1 MGYSQQLV
9 TDTQVAPYPGKS
21 PALISLGDGLNYSTP
36 LALVNRTVVDNP
48 LFFLR
53 SNNPPPSLA
62 SSDWRVQI
70 DGRVK
75 RPFTLDLAELRSLPA
90 VTQEVWLECAGNSR
104 KRWNPPGEGNQW
116 DDQAISDARFTG
128 VPLATL
134 LERAGMEDDAIE
146 VVATGYDVDG
156 SGIHFQRGLP
166 LEVAR
171 DSGVLLAYEMNGQP
185 IPAPNGGPAR
195 LMVPRWAGIASVKW
209 PSRIEVV
216 NTPFAGYYNA
226 ERYIMVDSDGRTTDT
241 VREMPVKSVVA
252 WPNEG
257 ERIPAGT
264 HGVFGFAWSGYA
276 AIERVEVSTDAQRT
290 WSAATL
296 TRGDGPLAWTR
307 WEYTWTPS
315 GSGQASFAVRATDAV
330 GNVQPQ
336 HAPWNKFGYKMNAI
350 LTRTVIIA

>member
-1 MGYSQQLV
+1 V

-36 LALVNRTVVDNP
+36 LALVKRTVVENP

-62 SSDWRVQI
+62 ASQWRVVI

-75 RPFTLDLAELRSLPA
+75 RPFTLDLTQLRALPS
-90 VTQEVWLECAGNSR
+90 VTSEVWLECAGNSR
-104 KRWNPPGEGNQW
+104 KRWDPPGEGNQW

-128 VPLATL
+128 VSLAAI
-134 LERAGMEDDAIE
+134 LEHAGVEDDAIE

-156 SGIHFQRGLP
+156 QGTPFQRGLP
-166 LEVAR
+166 LRVAR
-171 DSGVLLAYEMNGQP
+171 DSGVMLAYEMNGQP

-195 LMVPRWAGIASVKW
+195 LVVPRWAGIASVKW
-209 PSRIEVV
+209 PARIEVV
-216 NTPFAGYYNA
+216 NVPFAGYYNV
-226 ERYIMVDSDGRTTDT
+226 ERYIIVDAEGRTTDT

-252 WPNEG
+252 WPTEG

-264 HGVFGFAWSGYA
+264 RTIFGFAWSGHA
-276 AIERVEVSTDAQRT
+276 PIDRVEISTDGQRT
-290 WSAATL
+290 WSAAKL
-296 TRGDGPLAWTR
+296 TRGEGPLAWTR
-307 WEYTWTPS
+307 WEFEWTPS
-315 GSGQASFAVRATDAV
+315 GAGRANFAVRATDAA

-336 HAPWNKFGYKMNAI
+336 QAPWNKFGYQMNAI
-350 LTRTVIIA
+350 LTRTVSVG